1 MGLRAEAAADL
12 RAITEDDAA
21 GFGWPITLTDPA
33 GTSVDIIGLAN
44 DIGTT
49 IDPDTG
55 MAVTGRNASVA
66 ISLAALDDAGVGIP
80 KSIADS
86 ASKPWLVSFD
96 DIQGEAHTFK
106 VREAL
111 PDRAIGVVVCLL
123 EAYDA
128 EV

>member
-1 MGLRAEAAADL
+1 MGLRAQAAADL
-12 RAITEDDAA
+12 RAITEDDTA
-21 GFGWPITLTDPA
+21 GFGWPITITDPA
-33 GTSVDIIGLAN
+33 GNDAVIVGLAN

-55 MAVTGRNASVA
+55 QAVTGRTASIAV
-66 ISLAALDDAGVGIP
+66 SLASLAEASLDIP

-86 ASKPWLVSFD
+86 TSKPWIVTFD
-96 DIQGEAHTFK
+96 DIAGESHTFK

-111 PDRAIGVVVCLL
+111 PDRALGIVVCLL